1 MNTIKDDNGIVV
13 AHPGKQHSFE
23 TAVGLLEAGVLQQYI
38 TTVYNSKKS
47 IAMRFCKIFLNKND
61 TKKAETRYCAEL
73 PEEFISQKCELLG
86 LVGLVLLRL
95 PGNKNVYRS
104 YMVWLNDVFG
114 KAVAKYAIRHNAA
127 AVIMYDTTATECF
140 KYLKQKAP
148 HIKRILDM
156 SIATREFAKN
166 IYERDIEISKS
177 DLIRRENEYI
187 WNKKYLDIYREEI
200 QDADFFL
207 SSSEFVK
214 SSIRYFGIPEEKII
228 VAPYGVNSE
237 KFTTN
242 GIKMKSEES
251 APLHLLF
258 VGQVNARKGM
268 HHLLKVMS
276 QLNKDDVTLTLV
288 GPVDKSAELYKKYN
302 SVENIHFVG
311 YKVRDELIQLY
322 CSADVFVLPS
332 LCEGMAM
339 VGFEAMSMELPIIC
353 TTNTGINDLIND
365 YVNGIVVEASN
376 EDELKRAIQW
386 CINHRKE
393 VQKMGVAA
401 KQSVKDYTWKHYRKQ
416 MASEVKRCVYK
427 E

>member
-1 MNTIKDDNGIVV
+1 MKIVKNSNKIIV

-38 TTVYNSKKS
+38 TTVYDSEKS
-47 IAMRFCKIFLNKND
+47 FAMRFGKMFLSKND
-61 TKKAETRYCAEL
+61 AKKAGTRYCAEL
-73 PEEFISQKCELLG
+73 PEEYITQKCELLG
-86 LVGLVLLRL
+86 LFGLILLRL
-95 PGNKNVYRS
+95 PGNKNIYRS
-104 YMVWLNDVFG
+104 YMAWLNKVFG
-114 KAVAKYAIRHNAA
+114 KAVAKYAIKHDAA

-140 KYLKQKAP
+140 EYLKQKAP

-166 IYERDIEISKS
+166 IYDRDIEISKS
-177 DLIRRENEYI
+177 DLIKSENEYI
-187 WNKKYLDIYREEI
+187 WNQKYLEIYRREI

-207 SSSEFVK
+207 SSSKFVK
-214 SSIRYFGIPEEKII
+214 SSIRYFDVPEDKII
-228 VAPYGVNSE
+228 VAPYGVNLE

-242 GIKMKSEES
+242 GVEKKLEDG

-276 QLNKDDVTLTLV
+276 QFGKDDVILTLV
-288 GPVDKSAELYKKYN
+288 GPVDKSSEIYKNY
-302 SVENIHFVG
+302 STVENIHFAG

-322 CSADVFVLPS
+322 GSADTFILPS

-353 TTNTGINDLIND
+353 TANTGINDLIDN
-365 YVNGIVVEASN
+365 YSNGIVVEASN
-376 EDELKRAIQW
+376 QADLKNAIQW
-386 CINHRKE
+386 CINHREE
-393 VQKMGVAA
+393 VRKMGIAA
-401 KQSVKDYTWKHYRKQ
+401 KETVKEYTWQRYRKR